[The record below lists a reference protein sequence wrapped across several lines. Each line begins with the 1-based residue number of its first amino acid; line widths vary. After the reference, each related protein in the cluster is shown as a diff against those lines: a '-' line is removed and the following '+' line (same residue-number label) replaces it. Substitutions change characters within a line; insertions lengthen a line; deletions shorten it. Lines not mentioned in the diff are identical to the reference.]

1 MSSALALPRPTAR
14 APPPPPPRACTACL
28 QCARPRF
35 AAPAGG
41 AARAPRPLIAPPGA
55 GGQGPA
61 ERPASGAEAGA
72 AAPDVARE
80 TEAEAPPESAGVR
93 AALAALRFYKV
104 AISPL
109 LPPSCRFLPTC
120 SSYAVEAYKR
130 HGVARGTVL
139 TAWRLLRCNP
149 FNPGRGYDPVAW
161 PPPGLGWMFGAAGGE

>member
-1 MSSALALPRPTAR
+1 MSGALALPRAAAR
-14 APPPPPPRACTACL
+14 APPPPPPRACL
-28 QCARPRF
+28 QCARRRF

-41 AARAPRPLIAPPGA
+41 AACAPRPLLAPPGV

-61 ERPASGAEAGA
+61 ERPAPGAEAGA
-72 AAPDVARE
+72 AAPAETRE
-80 TEAEAPPESAGVR
+80 PEAAEAPAPESAGIR

-130 HGVARGTVL
+130 HGVARGTAL